1 MEHANGQ
8 KRRRLNETP
17 QQTEMRRAADANRH
31 RRRYVS
37 VAQKRSDYWQMKSQ
51 KTIVVWCP
59 SNVSIVKLTSTKNGK
74 MTRSSIKNPK
84 FGLCC
89 GDGKVK
95 LRAVAD
101 PQNLSP
107 HYLDRTS
114 RCGPVN
120 ASPEM
125 RLFKCDDQQIRI
137 SKTLL
142 WGHLANGCYAVES
155 NSLAAWDGQT
165 GGR

>member
-37 VAQKRSDYWQMKSQ
+37 VAQKRSDYEAAMINIDNLPDDL
-51 KTIVVWCP
+51 TDEITENNCGLM
-59 SNVSIVKLTSTKNGK
+59 SIKCQHCEAYFYKDEK
-74 MTRSSIKNPK
+74 FTRSSIKNPK

-101 PQNLSP
+101 PPQNL
-107 HYLDRTS
+107 
-114 RCGPVN
+114 
-120 ASPEM
+120 
-125 RLFKCDDQQIRI
+125 
-137 SKTLL
+137 
-142 WGHLANGCYAVES
+142 
-155 NSLAAWDGQT
+155 
-165 GGR
+165 